1 MLKNFSAKTLAVSMA
16 LLISITAASNVC
28 ATDYLVDKT
37 VAIAGD
43 EAILFSDLNHE
54 IIKFKNY
61 LQSKGAEI
69 PPADILR
76 KNVLDQLIT
85 RTLISSFPQIAQ
97 VPLPCAGNDL
107 IPDPRWFFDI
117 LNSYLA

>member
-16 LLISITAASNVC
+16 LLISITATSSVC

-37 VAIAGD
+37 IAIAGD

-69 PPADILR
+69 PPADILK
-76 KNVLDQLIT
+76 KNVLN
-85 RTLISSFPQIAQ
+85 ISY
-97 VPLPCAGNDL
+97 VN
-107 IPDPRWFFDI
+107 
-117 LNSYLA
+117 